1 MPFYYYY
8 FIYRYIDSGDRGEG
22 RCGIQKQIWITVKKI
37 SLLLDYHFNLI
48 TMHTFNFI
56 NN

>member
-22 RCGIQKQIWITVKKI
+22 RCGIQKQIWITVKKNI
-37 SLLLDYHFNLI
+37 ITTGLSL
-48 TMHTFNFI
+48 
-56 NN
+56 